1 MRSTLRAHPAVR
13 PLLPAAIVAA
23 LLVSGASVASAATTD
38 PNPGSLELANAA
50 LSERAATEGMVLLE
64 NHDGAL
70 PMARSGNV
78 ALFGVG
84 AYKTVKGGT
93 GSGAVNNRYTVT
105 VRQGFENAG
114 YSVTTSAAYWNAMT
128 AAYDAKYGSGG
139 GGSPFGQSV
148 DYSSV
153 EQLLTASTVQPTA
166 ATDTAI

>member
-1 MRSTLRAHPAVR
+1 MRSILPVRAAMR
-13 PLLPAAIVAA
+13 PLVPGAVVAA
-23 LLVSGASVASAATTD
+23 LLLTGAGGAAAATAD
-38 PNPGSLELANAA
+38 PNPGPLELANAA

-64 NHDGAL
+64 NKDGAL

-93 GSGAVNNRYTVT
+93 GSGAVNNRYTIT
-105 VRQGFENAG
+105 VQQGLVNAG
-114 YSVTTSAAYWNAMT
+114 YTLTTSPAYWNAMT
-128 AAYDAKYGSGG
+128 AAYDAKYGTGG
-139 GGSPFGQSV
+139 GGMFGQSV

-153 EQLLTASTVQPTA
+153 EQLLTPTTVQPTA